1 MIKKLIL
8 LLLITTAAQ
17 SFPLYYFSIGLGIGT
32 DFRGNWISTKRIGI
46 GEFMIPGLFPNTQKA
61 GIYGN
66 ITVGFSTVTSS
77 SSGKEISKRI
87 FIEPQMGSVWGG
99 GIGTGIS
106 IPLNGSD
113 EITAFRLTAF
123 GGFIGFVT
131 TTLFISNDIHT
142 ELVGD
147 VGLPIPFYNKE
158 NGAD

>member
-1 MIKKLIL
+1 M
-8 LLLITTAAQ
+8 LITVAAQ

-46 GEFMIPGLFPNTQKA
+46 GEFMIPGVFPNTKKA

-77 SSGKEISKRI
+77 ATGKEISKRI
-87 FIEPQMGSVWGG
+87 FVEPQLGSVWGG

-106 IPLNGSD
+106 IPVNGSD
-113 EITAFRLTAF
+113 ENAAFRLTVF
-123 GGFIGFVT
+123 GGFIGFIN
-131 TTLFISNDIHT
+131 TTLFISDDIHT

-147 VGLPIPFYNKE
+147 VGLPIPLYNKDK
-158 NGAD
+158 GSD